1 MPVAIATYTIPDP
14 DVKAHERDT
23 DRATFEVSAE
33 ADTWETAQAACQI
46 PDGAL
51 MLHWRRA

>member
-23 DRATFEVSAE
+23 DRDTFEASAE